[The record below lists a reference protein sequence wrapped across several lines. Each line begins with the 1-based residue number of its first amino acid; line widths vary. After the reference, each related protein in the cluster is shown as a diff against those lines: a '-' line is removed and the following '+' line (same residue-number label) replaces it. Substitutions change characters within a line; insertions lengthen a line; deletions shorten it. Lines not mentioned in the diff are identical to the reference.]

1 MNTIHNK
8 SVTHPLP
15 SFRTIGILGGM
26 GPAATVDLMQKI
38 IDATHA
44 SRDQE
49 HVPMIV
55 WNIPQIPDRNKFI
68 AGGSI
73 SPSPAMCAGACALAD
88 AGADAIAIACNTAH
102 HWADEVAAAANRPLI
117 HIADAAL
124 AQLKNANVCNAML
137 LATNG
142 THHLRIYEKRAA
154 KYGVTLQKPDN
165 ISQVEITAIIALVKA
180 GKLDHA
186 RETLLHVLARLSAQG
201 ASTFVLGC
209 TELPLIV
216 RGTPFEAKSIDATAA
231 LAAEIV
237 RFSTGMTVDMTVKSE
252 YSSIKTAAQK
262 QELPIGAKVA

>member
-1 MNTIHNK
+1 MNTTNQI
-8 SVTHPLP
+8 SP
-15 SFRTIGILGGM
+15 STFRTIGILGGM

-38 IDATHA
+38 IDATPA

-55 WNIPQIPDRNKFI
+55 WNIPQIPDRNTFI

-73 SPSPAMCAGACALAD
+73 SPSPAMCAGARALAD
-88 AGADAIAIACNTAH
+88 AGADAIVIACNTAH

-124 AQLKNANVCNAML
+124 AQLQNAKINNPML

-142 THHLRIYEKRAA
+142 THALRIYDKRAA
-154 KYGVTLQKPDN
+154 AFGVTLQKLDDL
-165 ISQVEITAIIALVKA
+165 QQAKLTAVIAQVKA
-180 GKLDHA
+180 GQLEAA
-186 RETLLHVLARLSAQG
+186 RDSLLLILARSSAQE
-201 ASTFVLGC
+201 ATTFILGC

-216 RGTPFEAKSIDATAA
+216 RGMPFEAKSIDATAA

-237 RFSTGMTVDMTVKSE
+237 RFSTGAAVELKHSN
-252 YSSIKTAAQK
+252 IKIASQK
-262 QELPIGAKVA
+262 QETTIGDQVA